1 MGRRRRDSRRIEPG
15 MPRTAPDSTS
25 TTDWSSR
32 INPLIARYRSL
43 VPSIGQEEAAMAMAA
58 VARMILAVEKARAAG
73 SFAAMSVAED
83 SILQA
88 GRLLE
93 RVGDAS
99 RRDEP

>member
-1 MGRRRRDSRRIEPG
+1 MLKT
-15 MPRTAPDSTS
+15 TAVSTR

-43 VPSIGQEEAAMAMAA
+43 VPSIGQEDAALAMAA
-58 VARMILAVEKARAAG
+58 VGRMILAVEKARAAG
-73 SFAAMSVAED
+73 SFAAVSVAED

-93 RVGDAS
+93 RVGDLS
-99 RRDEP
+99 HRDKP

>member
-1 MGRRRRDSRRIEPG
+1 MGRTTTDSPS
-15 MPRTAPDSTS
+15 A
-25 TTDWSSR
+25 TDWSSR
-32 INPLIARYRSL
+32 INPLVARYRNL
-43 VPSIGQEEAAMAMAA
+43 VPSIGQEEAALAMAA

-73 SFAAMSVAED
+73 SFAAVSVAED

-99 RRDEP
+99 HRNDP

>member
-1 MGRRRRDSRRIEPG
+1 MRRTTTDSPS
-15 MPRTAPDSTS
+15 A
-25 TTDWSSR
+25 TDWSTR

-43 VPSIGQEEAAMAMAA
+43 VPSIGQEDAALAMAA

-73 SFAAMSVAED
+73 SFAAVSVAED

-93 RVGDAS
+93 RVEDVS
-99 RRDEP
+99 HRDDP

>member
-1 MGRRRRDSRRIEPG
+1 MRR
-15 MPRTAPDSTS
+15 TTTDSTS
-25 TTDWSSR
+25 ATDWSSR

-43 VPSIGQEEAAMAMAA
+43 VPSIGQEDAAMAMAA

-73 SFAAMSVAED
+73 SFASVSVAED

-93 RVGDAS
+93 RMGDVS
-99 RRDEP
+99 HQGEL

>member
-1 MGRRRRDSRRIEPG
+1 

-25 TTDWSSR
+25 ASDWSSR

-43 VPSIGQEEAAMAMAA
+43 VPAIGQEDAALALAA
-58 VARMILAVEKARAAG
+58 VARMILAVEKAHAAG
-73 SFAAMSVAED
+73 SFAAVSVAED

-93 RVGDAS
+93 RMGDVS
-99 RRDEP
+99 HRDEP

>member
-1 MGRRRRDSRRIEPG
+1 

-43 VPSIGQEEAAMAMAA
+43 VPSIGQEDAALAMAA

-73 SFAAMSVAED
+73 SFAAVSVAED

-88 GRLLE
+88 GRVLE
-93 RVGDAS
+93 RMGVVS
-99 RRDEP
+99 HRDSP

>member
-1 MGRRRRDSRRIEPG
+1 
-15 MPRTAPDSTS
+15 MPRTAADSTS
-25 TTDWSSR
+25 TSDWSSR

-43 VPSIGQEEAAMAMAA
+43 VPSIGQEEAALAMAA

-73 SFAAMSVAED
+73 SFAAVSVAED

-93 RVGDAS
+93 RVGDLS
-99 RRDEP
+99 HRDEP